1 LESTRKKRDEPIE
14 IEESTMTREQLDR
27 YRDRLEALARSLKDT
42 FADLSG
48 EALRRTGGEA
58 SGNLSNAPLHLADL
72 GTDNFEHETSVGLLE
87 MQGQRMEDVSAAL
100 LRIREGTY
108 GQCQEC
114 GREIPPG
121 RLDAVP
127 YAAHCVRCADKL
139 QSRGLVIE
147 SRGNL

>member
-1 LESTRKKRDEPIE
+1 M
-14 IEESTMTREQLDR
+14 EERTMTRDQIDR
-27 YRDRLEALARSLKDT
+27 YRDKLQALAQGLKET

-58 SGNLSNAPLHLADL
+58 SGSLSNAPLHLADL

-87 MQGQRMEDVSAAL
+87 MQGERMEDVTAAL
-100 LRIREGTY
+100 LRIREGTF
-108 GQCQEC
+108 GRCQEC

-127 YAAHCVRCADKL
+127 YTPHCVRCAEKL
-139 QSRGLVIE
+139 QSHSPVIE
-147 SRGNL
+147 ARGNL